1 MKRIKKRIIEAL
13 GDKTLSTYEIA
24 RMLKNNETKMNSFT
38 VRQLG
43 QILGKSKEI
52 EKVGFSTEEKCFLY
66 KLKGEEEE

>member
-24 RMLKNNETKMNSFT
+24 RILKNNETKMNSFT

-43 QILGKSKEI
+43 QILGKSRRG
-52 EKVGFSTEEKCFLY
+52 VGSVVL
-66 KLKGEEEE
+66 